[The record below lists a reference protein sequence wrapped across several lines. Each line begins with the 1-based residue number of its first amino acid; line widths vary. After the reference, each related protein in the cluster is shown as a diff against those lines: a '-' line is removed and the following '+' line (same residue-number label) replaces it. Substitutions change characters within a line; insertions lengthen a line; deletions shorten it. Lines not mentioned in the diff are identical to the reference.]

1 VESYRKIAEA
11 IGLGPEQILFISDV
25 TGELEAASQAAM
37 KTIMSIRPGNEP
49 QSQYPS
55 IRSFDE
61 IR

>member
-1 VESYRKIAEA
+1 M
-11 IGLGPEQILFISDV
+11 GLEPEQILFISDV
-25 TGELEAASQAAM
+25 TGELEAASQAGM

-55 IRSFDE
+55 IHSFDE